1 MGALGFIIFSSA
13 TAQLSRQSLDLILI
27 LGIAAV
33 AVQFV
38 LASIQYSMSSK
49 KASLLIS
56 D

>member
-1 MGALGFIIFSSA
+1 MLA
-13 TAQLSRQSLDLILI
+13 AQLSRQNLELIQI

-38 LASIQYSMSSK
+38 LESIQYSMSSK
-49 KASLLIS
+49 QASLLIS